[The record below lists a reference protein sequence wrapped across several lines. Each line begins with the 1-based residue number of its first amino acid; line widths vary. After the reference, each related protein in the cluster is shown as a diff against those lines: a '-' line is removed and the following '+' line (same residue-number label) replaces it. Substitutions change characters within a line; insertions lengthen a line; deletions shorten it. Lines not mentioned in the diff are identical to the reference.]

1 MFLLCSLL
9 LVLYII
15 LMAQVTLTGL
25 LKPSLFTSIQVLLT
39 VYVCGYSVLRVY
51 YYNVR
56 CQHIMQSVLLCIV
69 AGCTQRTPTHLPF
82 PCAESGDMKG
92 MMQESLC
99 PPPNTCSH
107 TRHAPRARYFFALP
121 SEPLNNGHI
130 KTRQFVFYE

>member
-1 MFLLCSLL
+1 MS
-9 LVLYII
+9 
-15 LMAQVTLTGL
+15 A
-25 LKPSLFTSIQVLLT
+25 
-39 VYVCGYSVLRVY
+39 Y
-51 YYNVR
+51 YAKCVA
-56 CQHIMQSVLLCIV
+56 CIV

-121 SEPLNNGHI
+121 SEPLNNGHYGANDFVPCREVVPNSEI
-130 KTRQFVFYE
+130 KSYTKVLAWV